1 MPGVA
6 AANTRHF
13 MRKSP
18 DFQEY
23 NPGKTTKHLIPA
35 PKIPTFA

>member
-18 DFQEY
+18 NFQE
-23 NPGKTTKHLIPA
+23 
-35 PKIPTFA
+35 